1 MSAAK
6 KLKELG
12 FDEEALFTKKMIS
25 PSQLLKAVDDETME
39 QEIRKLV
46 VRVPGNPVLV
56 DESDRREPIPDEVLK
71 DLYGSNTE

>member
-1 MSAAK
+1 
-6 KLKELG
+6 
-12 FDEEALFTKKMIS
+12 MIS

-71 DLYGSNTE
+71 DLYGNNAE